1 MEKLITPDKK
11 NHFYGYYDKSPL
23 NLSKTLL
30 ISHEVDSFGRELNKN
45 DTAKICVTNLKNG
58 ETKPLATTFAWNYQ
72 QGSQLQWI
80 SDNKIIFN
88 SYKED
93 YVAIIFDLKQF
104 KTERILKNPI
114 YSISDD
120 KKIYSSIDYSRI
132 HKFRKGYGYLQ
143 KEYQKNDSL
152 LKICSFD
159 TSQTLVELNKEDFKE
174 YSDMDFEKCW
184 IDHILFA
191 PNDHDFVFLF
201 RSLVNNSLVSYLF
214 FYDFKNKKLYNV
226 LNSGMAG
233 HGSWLNNENFIIWAR
248 EKQLTKKIN
257 QINNSIL
264 KKIIKLIRLI
274 GVPKFIRKNIYGD
287 KYIKFNKREKKINK
301 LDLDIPYDIAGGHFS
316 FTKDTNLM
324 ISDTYHNHNYQSVL
338 FSYNMNNKSLNKFQK
353 FNCIES
359 IKDKAFRCD
368 LHPRIISNQELII
381 DSTHE
386 GFRGIYMI
394 KLSF

>member
-1 MEKLITPDKK
+1 MEKLITPHKK

-23 NLSKTLL
+23 NPSKTLL

-58 ETKPLATTFAWNYQ
+58 ETKSVATTFAWNYQ

-93 YVAIIFDLKQF
+93 YVAIIFDLKKF

-132 HKFRKGYGYLQ
+132 HKFREGYGYLQ
-143 KEYQKNDSL
+143 KEYHKNENL

-159 TSQTLVELNKEDFKE
+159 NSETLVELNKEDFIE
-174 YSDMDFEKCW
+174 YTDMDFERCW
-184 IDHILFA
+184 IDHVLFA

-201 RSLVNNSLVSYLF
+201 RSLINNSLMSYLF

-233 HGSWLNNENFIIWAR
+233 HGSWLDSENFIIWAR
-248 EKQLTKKIN
+248 ERQLTKKIN
-257 QINNSIL
+257 KINNSIL

-287 KYIKFNKREKKINK
+287 KYMQFNKREKKINK
-301 LDLDIPYDIAGGHFS
+301 LDLDIPYNIAGGHFS

-386 GFRGIYMI
+386 GFRGMYMI